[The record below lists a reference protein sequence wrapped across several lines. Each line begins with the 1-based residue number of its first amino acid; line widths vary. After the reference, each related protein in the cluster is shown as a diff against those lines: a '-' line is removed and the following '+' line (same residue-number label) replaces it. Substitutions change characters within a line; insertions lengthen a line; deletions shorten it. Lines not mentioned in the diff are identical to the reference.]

1 MTTIPLN
8 VSASHITLTL
18 DILSQGGSVRVGVH
32 SARSSAFLPG
42 LSPVDCINITA
53 NTTNGLVVFYSGK
66 TLDDQ
71 LGNKLSL
78 VLEVQNA
85 MVYTLGFA

>member
-18 DILSQGGSVRVGVH
+18 DILSHGGSVRVGVRR
-32 SARSSAFLPG
+32 ARSSAFLLG
-42 LSPVDCINITA
+42 LSPLDCVNITA
-53 NTTNGLVVFYSGK
+53 NITDGLVVFYSGK

-71 LGNKLSL
+71 LGKQLSL